1 MGQGRESG
9 VATKGNDSALASSP
23 RQRPTPPSSFDVF
36 DRSSHSR
43 LRLARHTPSSHI
55 LTRPSPAA
63 RRRED
68 AAWRSIVV
76 LVFLG
81 LKVEKGNLLAPFF
94 FFLEA
99 RRKNELRPSTRF
111 CFFAFVF
118 FKRRKTPRG
127 GLPPGSSSGDRHAG
141 ELLSREIP
149 LSDENHEKRKVE
161 RYKK

>member
-68 AAWRSIVV
+68 AAWRSMVGLVV
-76 LVFLG
+76 F
-81 LKVEKGNLLAPFF
+81 VEGEKWNATFALLFSFSF
-94 FFLEA
+94 FFLEG
-99 RRKNELRPSTRF
+99 KQ
-111 CFFAFVF
+111 
-118 FKRRKTPRG
+118 
-127 GLPPGSSSGDRHAG
+127 
-141 ELLSREIP
+141 
-149 LSDENHEKRKVE
+149 
-161 RYKK
+161 

>member
-81 LKVEKGNLLAPFF
+81 LKVEKGNLLAPSFF

-99 RRKNELRPSTRF
+99 RRKNELRPSDPVLFFRL
-111 CFFAFVF
+111 CFFQKKKNASRRSAPWLLFWRSSCRRAS
-118 FKRRKTPRG
+118 FKR
-127 GLPPGSSSGDRHAG
+127 D
-141 ELLSREIP
+141 P
-149 LSDENHEKRKVE
+149 LE
-161 RYKK
+161 